1 MFVKKR
7 RKELKKIVALF
18 LAFMVVFSLVS
29 CKSAEDDVSS
39 PKPTAIHTE
48 EPLPENTETVPE
60 EEQRKIINLSHDG
73 GGEVVDSEPGPGMI
87 FFEGSVRNAVSEK
100 IYQNCLFDLS
110 IQVFTFSDD
119 DELIRLEAEKLQKL
133 GYQVE
138 AEESFIKGLFDYEQI
153 KNLPI
158 NEDYGYT
165 VHWNK
170 IS

>member
-1 MFVKKR
+1 MF
-7 RKELKKIVALF
+7 II
-18 LAFMVVFSLVS
+18 VFSLVS
-29 CKSAEDDVSS
+29 CKMAEDEASS

-60 EEQRKIINLSHDG
+60 EEQREIINLSHDG
-73 GGEVVDSEPGPGMI
+73 GGEVVDSDPGPGMI

-100 IYQNCLFDLS
+100 MYQNCLFDLS

-158 NEDYGYT
+158 NEDYGYF
-165 VHWNK
+165 VYWNK

>member
-1 MFVKKR
+1 MKKT
-7 RKELKKIVALF
+7 VALF
-18 LAFMVVFSLVS
+18 LAYMVVFSLVS
-29 CKSAEDDVSS
+29 CKLADDETSL
-39 PKPTAIHTE
+39 PKPTVITTE

-60 EEQRKIINLSHDG
+60 EEQREIINLSHEG

-100 IYQNCLFDLS
+100 AYQNCLFDLS

-170 IS
+170 KT